1 MPADGRL
8 RLLRRFSLQ
17 SGDFLMIG
25 FVLGLLLMLL
35 LVTVFKI
42 ELDYGTYED
51 GDSFVEINW
60 RNRFKKK

>member
-1 MPADGRL
+1 
-8 RLLRRFSLQ
+8 
-17 SGDFLMIG
+17 MIG